1 MHFIGDLLDAV
12 LGGPGGHLL
21 PVGHEH
27 FVPLVLHN
35 VGEIVRPGAGNPV
48 GGLVL
53 RAAAGAAGESDHAGY
68 AQLFRQQ
75 NGVDIVVMENL
86 RHGGIGV
93 HRVAV
98 GGKSGDFQTVL
109 FDGVAEF
116 FDLLVILE
124 QLGRVAVRLAGEAA
138 RTDFNGLNAG
148 ILQIFAGVVQASVRK
163 QNRKNRKLH
172 LGHSSVS
179 QHGMPCSFPYYTIL
193 CEKIQSVIY

>member
-1 MHFIGDLLDAV
+1 
-12 LGGPGGHLL
+12 
-21 PVGHEH
+21 
-27 FVPLVLHN
+27 
-35 VGEIVRPGAGNPV
+35 
-48 GGLVL
+48 
-53 RAAAGAAGESDHAGY
+53 
-68 AQLFRQQ
+68 
-75 NGVDIVVMENL
+75 MENL

-98 GGKSGDFQTVL
+98 GGKSGDFQTML